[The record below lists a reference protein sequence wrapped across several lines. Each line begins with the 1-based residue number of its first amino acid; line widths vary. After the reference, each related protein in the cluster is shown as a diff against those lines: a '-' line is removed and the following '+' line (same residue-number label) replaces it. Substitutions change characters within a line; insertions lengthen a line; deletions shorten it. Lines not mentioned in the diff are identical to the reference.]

1 MCGMRDGKQKAC
13 TEQTWCGCKVSGM
26 ILLHS
31 LKGPVQLDYRIDMSM
46 HVSTCAIYD
55 FNLLKCVCLYVL
67 LQKKSDHFLEQ

>member
-1 MCGMRDGKQKAC
+1 
-13 TEQTWCGCKVSGM
+13 M